1 MGKIAVLDKT
11 TIDKIAAGEVVERPA
26 SVVKELTENAL
37 DAGATMITVELKEG
51 GIGLI
56 RITDNGAGFEK
67 DDIPVAFLR
76 HSTSKI
82 RTVEDLLT
90 VGSLGFRGEALSS
103 ISAVAQVELIT
114 KPKSAFAGAR
124 YVIEGGEERELC
136 EAGCPDGTTFLIRNL
151 FYNIPARRKF
161 LKSATTEAGYCSE
174 LVQRIALCRPDTA
187 FKFISNGK
195 IQFQTSGNGNL
206 KEAVYQLFGR
216 EITANLSEVEH
227 FEKTAGISV
236 RGYIGK
242 PVIARGNRN
251 YENYFIN
258 GRYIR
263 NNVISKAIEE
273 AYRPYMM
280 QHKYP
285 FTVLCLTMDPSLLD
299 VNVHPAKLE
308 VRFSDSEGVYYAVYH
323 AVKDALA
330 GKNMILQVGIGKE
343 EKQETTSVPKKET
356 QPEQFETARMAGN
369 KTFVENQPKVA
380 GEAGKTFAEDQPKT
394 VGETGKTFAE
404 GRPKAT
410 GEAGKTFAE
419 NSPEAAGETGKTFAE
434 NQPKAAGE
442 AGKMFAENLPK
453 IAEKGG
459 KTFAENPL
467 KAGNRAEENAGAGK
481 KEEAAGEE
489 DRSCPKDEKAGTESK
504 KENTLQE
511 APETYLTGKRGDKET
526 QQRPGIPEQIE
537 LPNLL
542 DKNTQKEYRIIG
554 QVFATYWLIEMENQL
569 FMIDQHAAHEKIL
582 FEQTMKRIREKD
594 ALTQQLS
601 PPYIASL
608 SIREEEVLKEQAD
621 ILQQLGFEF
630 ENFGGREYKITGV
643 PADLYGLSGGEF
655 FMTLLDG
662 LVAERLHGSPEVVL
676 EKVASMSC
684 KAAVKGNMRLSE
696 AEAKAMIDLLLTLDD
711 PYHCPHG
718 RPTTISMSRQEIERK
733 FKRIV

>member
-114 KPKSAFAGAR
+114 KPKSAFAGTR

-227 FEKTAGISV
+227 FEKAAGISV
-236 RGYIGK
+236 YGFIGK

-263 NNVISKAIEE
+263 NNVIGKAIEE

-343 EKQETTSVPKKET
+343 EKRETVSVPKRET
-356 QPEQFETARMAGN
+356 QPEQFETARMTGN
-369 KTFVENQPKVA
+369 KTFTENQPKTTGEDGKTFVENPLKTA
-380 GEAGKTFAEDQPKT
+380 GAAGKTL
-394 VGETGKTFAE
+394 
-404 GRPKAT
+404 
-410 GEAGKTFAE
+410 
-419 NSPEAAGETGKTFAE
+419 AE
-434 NQPKAAGE
+434 NQPKAVGE
-442 AGKMFAENLPK
+442 AGKMFAKNPPK
-453 IAEKGG
+453 AAEKDG

-467 KAGNRAEENAGAGK
+467 KAAGAGNRAAENAGAGK

-489 DRSCPKDEKAGTESK
+489 DRSCSKYEKAGTEYK

-511 APETYLTGKRGDKET
+511 EPGTYLTGKSGEKEP
-526 QQRPGIPEQIE
+526 QQLPGIPEQIE

-621 ILQQLGFEF
+621 ILRQLGFEF

-655 FMTLLDG
+655 FMTLLDE
-662 LVAERLHGSPEVVL
+662 LVAERLHGSPEVIL

-696 AEAKAMIDLLLTLDD
+696 TEAKAMIDLLLTLDD

-718 RPTTISMSRQEIERK
+718 RPTTISMSRQEIEKK

>member
-174 LVQRIALCRPDTA
+174 LVQRMALCRPDTA

-227 FEKTAGISV
+227 FEKAAGIFV
-236 RGYIGK
+236 HGFIGK

-263 NNVISKAIEE
+263 NNVIGKAIEE

-330 GKNMILQVGIGKE
+330 GKNMILQAGIGKE
-343 EKQETTSVPKKET
+343 EKRETASVPKRET

-369 KTFVENQPKVA
+369 KTF
-380 GEAGKTFAEDQPKT
+380 
-394 VGETGKTFAE
+394 
-404 GRPKAT
+404 
-410 GEAGKTFAE
+410 
-419 NSPEAAGETGKTFAE
+419 AE
-434 NQPKAAGE
+434 NQPKTTGEDSKTFEENRPKAAGE
-442 AGKMFAENLPK
+442 Y
-453 IAEKGG
+453 G
-459 KTFAENPL
+459 KTFVENPL
-467 KAGNRAEENAGAGK
+467 KAAGAGNRAEENAGAGK
-481 KEEAAGEE
+481 KEEAAGEK

-511 APETYLTGKRGDKET
+511 APETYLTGKRGDKEP
-526 QQRPGIPEQIE
+526 QQQPGIPEQIE

-621 ILQQLGFEF
+621 ILRQLGFEF

-655 FMTLLDG
+655 FMTLLDE

-696 AEAKAMIDLLLTLDD
+696 TEAKAMIDLLLTLDD